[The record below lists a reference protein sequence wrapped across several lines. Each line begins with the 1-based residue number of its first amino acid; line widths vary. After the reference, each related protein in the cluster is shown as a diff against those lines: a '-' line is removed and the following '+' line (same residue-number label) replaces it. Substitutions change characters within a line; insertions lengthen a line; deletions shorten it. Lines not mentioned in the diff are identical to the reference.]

1 MKQMH
6 LLCAAKVNLSLD
18 VTGRRPDGYHTL
30 DSIFQTISV
39 YDKVSVSVEEGDGI
53 FLTCNLPY
61 IPCDERN
68 LAYRAANA
76 MLVRAG
82 MHRLVRIR
90 LQKRIP
96 SGAGM
101 GGGSADAAGVLFALN
116 RLLGCGFSGEQLRE
130 TGLTLGADVPFLL
143 MGGTALARGVGEE
156 LTPLR
161 PLPELPMVIVKGRQ
175 SISTPKAYAA
185 IDALESP
192 RHPDTA
198 SMLRAVETQDIA
210 LLCRSCGNL
219 FEDVADCRDVE
230 LARAALLREGARCAV
245 MTGSGSAVFGIFDSH
260 EAARESC
267 TRLRESFP
275 FAYYCKSVRDSFIV
289 LRKKAAL

>member
-39 YDKVSVSVEEGDGI
+39 YDKLSVSVQEGEGI
-53 FLTCNLPY
+53 SLTCNLPY

-68 LAYRAANA
+68 LAYRAASA
-76 MLVRAG
+76 LLERAG
-82 MHRLVRIR
+82 LQRRAEIR

-116 RLLGCGFSGEQLRE
+116 RLLRCQLPDEELRAI
-130 TGLTLGADVPFLL
+130 GLTLGADVPFLL
-143 MGGTALARGVGEE
+143 LGGTARAQGVGEL

-185 IDALESP
+185 IDALSAP
-192 RHPDTA
+192 AHPDTKA
-198 SMLRAVETQDIA
+198 MLESVESRDIG

-219 FEDVADCRDVE
+219 FEAVADCRDVT
-230 LARAALLREGARCAV
+230 LAKEALTREGARCAV
-245 MTGSGSAVFGIFDSH
+245 MTGSGSAVFGIFPTHS
-260 EAARESC
+260 AARSAC
-267 TRLRESFP
+267 TRLREEFP
-275 FAYYCKSVRDSFIV
+275 FAYYCRSVKDSFVV
-289 LRKKAAL
+289 LRKQAER